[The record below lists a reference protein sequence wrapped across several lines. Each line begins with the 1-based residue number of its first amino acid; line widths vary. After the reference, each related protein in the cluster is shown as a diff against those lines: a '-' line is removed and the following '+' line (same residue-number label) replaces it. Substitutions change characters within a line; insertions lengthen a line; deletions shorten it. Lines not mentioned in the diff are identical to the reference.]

1 MTVSSPNFCYLQKVQ
16 SILLVKSSP
25 IFAIS
30 YDLSWELYQYEYILD
45 LVIVWKESSFKF
57 LCFSIS
63 YLLFLL
69 SHALLHSCFPS
80 LSSPGFSSLL
90 FDAIQNLS
98 CSSVIYFQLSLFAIP
113 CTFLTP
119 QQTHSRLSR
128 LSIIFLQ
135 SGLAKITSKMIPS
148 ILTFLTV
155 SLPTSEVV
163 TQPLIPPSR
172 IYLLSKSYV
181 IGNIFYI

>member
-1 MTVSSPNFCYLQKVQ
+1 MTGSSPNFYYLKKVQ

-45 LVIVWKESSFKF
+45 LVIAWKDSTFKF

-69 SHALLHSCFPS
+69 PHSLLHYSFPS
-80 LSSPGFSSLL
+80 LSSPGFLSLL

-113 CTFLTP
+113 CTFLTT
-119 QQTHSRLSR
+119 QQMPSRLPR

-135 SGLAKITSKMIPS
+135 SGLAKVTSKMIPS

-155 SLPTSEVV
+155 SLPT
-163 TQPLIPPSR
+163 
-172 IYLLSKSYV
+172 
-181 IGNIFYI
+181 